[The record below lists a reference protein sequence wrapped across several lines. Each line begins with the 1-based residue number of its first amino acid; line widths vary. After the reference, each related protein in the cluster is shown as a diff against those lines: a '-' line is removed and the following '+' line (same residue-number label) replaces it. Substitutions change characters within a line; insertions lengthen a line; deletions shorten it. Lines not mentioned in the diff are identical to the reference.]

1 MKIVAVIPVKKIS
14 ERVGKKNTR
23 SFYKNSSLL
32 DILIKK
38 LKKCK
43 DISKI
48 YISSNSN
55 IIKKISHKNNCH
67 YIERDE
73 KYCNNITPWSD
84 VINEVV
90 CSLPEDDKTILMWCH
105 VTTPMFDSYKKAI
118 SIFKKK
124 DFKHDGLISVEKF
137 KRFVVTEKKLPLN
150 YAWGVWHPYSQNLD
164 NLYSITFALF
174 MMSIKQFKVNRY
186 VISKNPYY
194 LESSN
199 FEGIDIDTMHE
210 FKLAQLM
217 YKNKNK
223 LKII

>member
-1 MKIVAVIPVKKIS
+1 MKIVAVIPVKKTS

-23 SFYKNSSLL
+23 NFYKNSSLL
-32 DILIKK
+32 DILIK
-38 LKKCK
+38 
-43 DISKI
+43 
-48 YISSNSN
+48 
-55 IIKKISHKNNCH
+55 
-67 YIERDE
+67 
-73 KYCNNITPWSD
+73 
-84 VINEVV
+84 
-90 CSLPEDDKTILMWCH
+90 SLLY
-105 VTTPMFDSYKKAI
+105 SYKKAI

-137 KRFVVTEKKLPLN
+137 KRFVVTENKLPLN

-223 LKII
+223 LKRI